1 MLTSWLPRITLPCG
15 TGSGLKEKRRSRVWR
30 VRDTVEK
37 VFIINLGGID
47 EAGTEGGRG
56 SCRQSMDG
64 KAGRG
69 SAQQGP
75 ARDGEIFS
83 GCRSVSVWLRDS
95 VDSAYIRL

>member
-15 TGSGLKEKRRSRVWR
+15 TGSGLKEKRRSRLER
-30 VRDTVEK
+30 FRDTVEK
-37 VFIINLGGID
+37 FIIITLGAID
-47 EAGTEGGRG
+47 ESDTEGVRG

-95 VDSAYIRL
+95 VDSAYVRL